1 MTAVYQVCYLAYV
14 STRANTERIQNDIRI
29 DRI

>member
-1 MTAVYQVCYLAYV
+1 MAAVYQVCYWAYV